1 MAGFHV
7 PIKKETAL
15 KTKTLTVLLAS
26 LLSGP
31 ALAADI
37 PLRDFFR
44 LPEQSNFT
52 VSPDG
57 KSVAFLSPWESRR
70 NIVVRRPGQPD
81 KRVTAIKDRDLSGY
95 FWKGN
100 DRLVY
105 VKDNAGDENFHLYSV
120 DLKSG
125 KTRDLTPF
133 PGVRAEIVDGLV
145 DNDKQLLISLNKRN
159 PEIFDVYRIDLQ
171 TGKLTLEA
179 ENPGKVASWI
189 TDHKGNIR
197 IAIETDG
204 VNNTVLYRDQPGGKF
219 RKLMTTN
226 FRENFTP
233 LFFTFDNQRFY
244 ASSSLGRDKAA
255 IVEYDPKTGKE
266 AKEIYARQDVDVSGL
281 DFSHK
286 RKVITC
292 AGFETDKPGR
302 ECFDPQSRELYAK
315 LQSHFPGYQV
325 DITSGNR
332 NEDRFVVAAWNDK
345 TQGKRYLY
353 DKKSDKLTLLA
364 EITPWLPEDKMASM
378 KPIQYRSRD
387 GLTINGY
394 LTLPKGKEDAK
405 DLPVIVNPHGG
416 PWYRD
421 SWRFNPEVQ
430 FFASRGWAVLQM
442 NFRGSTGYGRQFW
455 EASFKEWGGKMQDDV
470 SDGVDWLVKQGVA
483 DPKKVCIYG
492 GSYGGYAT
500 LSGITKT
507 PELYRCAVDYVGVS
521 NLFTFMKTIPPY
533 WKPFLDSMYEMV
545 GNPEKDKELLRERS
559 PVFHVDR
566 IQSPLLVLQGAKDPR
581 VNINES
587 NQIVD
592 ALKKRGVD
600 VEYIVKDNEGHG
612 FHNEENRFAA
622 YGAMEQFFKKHL
634 D

>member
-1 MAGFHV
+1 MKK
-7 PIKKETAL
+7 PITAAL
-15 KTKTLTVLLAS
+15 AATLLA
-26 LLSGP
+26 GP

-44 LPEQSNFT
+44 TPEQGNFT
-52 VSPDG
+52 VSPNGD
-57 KSVAFLSPWESRR
+57 SVAFLAPWESRR
-70 NIVVRRPGQPD
+70 NIVVRRPGKSDQ
-81 KRVTAIKDRDLSGY
+81 RVTSIKDRDLSGY

-105 VKDNAGDENFHLYSV
+105 TKDNGGDENFHLYSV
-120 DLKSG
+120 DLSSG
-125 KTRDLTPF
+125 ETRDLTPF
-133 PGVRAEIVDGLV
+133 PGVRAEIVDGLI
-145 DNDKQLLISLNKRN
+145 DRDDELLVGLNKRN
-159 PEIFDVYRIDLQ
+159 PEIFDVYRVNLK
-171 TGKLTLEA
+171 TGELKLEA
-179 ENPGKVASWI
+179 ENPGKVASWG
-189 TDHKGNIR
+189 TDHDGNIR
-197 IAIETDG
+197 VAVETDG
-204 VNNTVLYRDQPGGKF
+204 VNNTVMYRDEPGGKF
-219 RKLMTTN
+219 RKLLTTT

-244 ASSSLGRDKAA
+244 ASSNLGRDKSA

-266 AKEIYARQDVDVSGL
+266 VKEIYARGDVDVDGL
-281 DFSHK
+281 GYSHK

-292 AGFETDKPGR
+292 ADFETDKPGR
-302 ECFDPQSRELYAK
+302 QCFDPVSSELYAK
-315 LQSHFPGYQV
+315 LQASFPGYQV
-325 DITSGNR
+325 DIQSGDR
-332 NEDRFVVAAWNDK
+332 AEDRFVVAVWNDK

-353 DKKSDKLTLLA
+353 DKAGDKLTLLA
-364 EITPWLPEDKMASM
+364 DVTPWLPEDRMAAM
-378 KPIQYRSRD
+378 KPVQYQSRD

-394 LTLPKGKEDAK
+394 LTLPRGKESAK
-405 DLPVIVNPHGG
+405 DLPVIINPHGG
-416 PWYRD
+416 PWARD
-421 SWRFNPEVQ
+421 SWHFNPEVQ

-442 NFRGSTGYGRQFW
+442 NYRGSTGYGRKFW
-455 EASFKEWGGKMQDDV
+455 EASFKQWGGTMQDDV

-500 LSGITKT
+500 LAGITKT

-545 GNPEKDKELLRERS
+545 GNPDKDKALLRERS

-566 IQSPLLVLQGAKDPR
+566 IQAPLLVLQGAKDPR
-581 VNINES
+581 VNIDES

-622 YGAMEQFFKKHL
+622 YGAMESFFKKYL

>member
-1 MAGFHV
+1 M
-7 PIKKETAL
+7 
-15 KTKTLTVLLAS
+15 TLTLLAAS
-26 LLSGP
+26 LLAGS
-31 ALAADI
+31 AAAADI
-37 PLRDFFR
+37 PLKDFFR
-44 LPEQSNFT
+44 NPEQSNFT

-70 NIVVRRPGQPD
+70 NIVVRRPGKPD
-81 KRVTAIKDRDLSGY
+81 QRVTAVKDRDLAGY

-100 DRLVY
+100 NQLVY
-105 VKDNAGDENFHLYSV
+105 VKDSGGDENFHLFSV
-120 DLKSG
+120 DLKTG

-145 DNDKQLLISLNKRN
+145 DQDNQLLVSLNKRN
-159 PEIFDVYRIDLQ
+159 REIFDVYRVDLK

-179 ENPGKVASWI
+179 ENPGKVTGWG

-204 VNNTVLYRDQPGGKF
+204 VNNTVRYRDKPGEPF
-219 RKLMTTN
+219 RKLLTTD
-226 FRENFTP
+226 FRDSFAPLLFTP
-233 LFFTFDNQRFY
+233 DNQRFY
-244 ASSSLGRDKAA
+244 AASNLGRDKSA
-255 IVEYDPKTGKE
+255 IVEYDPKANKE
-266 AKEIYARQDVDVSGL
+266 VKEIYARNDVDVSELGY
-281 DFSHK
+281 SRK
-286 RKVITC
+286 RKTITC
-292 AGFETDKPGR
+292 ASFETDKLGR
-302 ECFDPQSRELYAK
+302 ECFDPASRELYAK
-315 LQSHFPGYQV
+315 LQAHFPGDLVEIQ
-325 DITSGNR
+325 SGNR

-353 DKKSDKLTLLA
+353 DQKHDKLTLLA
-364 EITPWLPEDKMASM
+364 AITPWLHEDQMASI
-378 KPIQYRSRD
+378 KPIQYQSRD
-387 GLTINGY
+387 GLTIHGY

-405 DLPVIVNPHGG
+405 NLPVIVNPHGG
-416 PWYRD
+416 PWARD
-421 SWRFNPEVQ
+421 SWGFNPEAQ

-533 WKPFLDSMYEMV
+533 WKPYLDMTYQMV
-545 GNPEKDKELLRERS
+545 GDPVKDKEMMEARS
-559 PVFHVDR
+559 PALHVDR
-566 IQSPLLVLQGAKDPR
+566 IQAPLLVLQGAKDPR

-587 NQIVD
+587 NQIVEG
-592 ALKKRGVD
+592 LKKRGVD

-612 FHNEENRFAA
+612 FHNEENRLAA

>member
-1 MAGFHV
+1 MQKQ
-7 PIKKETAL
+7 ILTAL
-15 KTKTLTVLLAS
+15 AAS
-26 LLSGP
+26 LLAGS

-44 LPEQSNFT
+44 NAEQSGFSL
-52 VSPDG
+52 SPDG
-57 KSVAFLSPWESRR
+57 QSVAFLSPWESRK
-70 NIVVRRPGQPD
+70 NIVVRRQGKPD
-81 KRVTAIKDRDLSGY
+81 QRVTAIKDRDLSGY

-120 DLKSG
+120 DLASG
-125 KTRDLTPF
+125 ESKDLTPF
-133 PGVRAEIVDGLV
+133 PGVRVDIVDGLV
-145 DNDKQLLISLNKRN
+145 DRDDELLVQMNKRN
-159 PEIFDVYRIDLQ
+159 PELFDVYRVNLK
-171 TGKLTLEA
+171 TGELKLEA
-179 ENPGKVASWI
+179 ENPGKVAGWL
-189 TDHKGNIR
+189 TDHDGNIR
-197 IAIETDG
+197 LAIESDG
-204 VNNTVLYRDQPGGKF
+204 VNNTVLYRDEPGGPF
-219 RKLMTTN
+219 RKLFTTN

-244 ASSSLGRDKAA
+244 AASSLGRDKAA

-266 AKEIYARQDVDVSGL
+266 VKEVYARQDVDVAGL
-281 DFSHK
+281 GFSHK

-292 AGFETDKPGR
+292 ADFETDKPGR
-302 ECFDPQSRELYAK
+302 QCFDAQSEALLSGLEAK
-315 LQSHFPGYQV
+315 LPGYQV
-325 DITSGNR
+325 DITSSNR
-332 NEDRFVVAAWNDK
+332 DETRFIVTAWNDR
-345 TQGKRYLY
+345 TRGKSYLY
-353 DKKSDKLTLLA
+353 DKSSGKLELLA
-364 EITPWLPEDKMASM
+364 ELAPWLPEDKMAVM
-378 KPIQYRSRD
+378 KPIQYQSRD

-394 LTLPKGKEDAK
+394 LTLPQGKEDAK
-405 DLPVIVNPHGG
+405 GLPVIINPHGG

-421 SWRFNPEVQ
+421 SWHFNPEVQ

-545 GNPEKDKELLRERS
+545 GNPEKDKDLLRERS

-592 ALKKRGVD
+592 ALKKRGVE

-622 YGAMEQFFKKHL
+622 YGAMEQFFKKYL

>member
-1 MAGFHV
+1 MKVH
-7 PIKKETAL
+7 
-15 KTKTLTVLLAS
+15 TLTLLAAS
-26 LLSGP
+26 LLAGS
-31 ALAADI
+31 AFADEI

-44 LPEQSNFT
+44 NPQQSNFT

-70 NIVVRRPGQPD
+70 NIVVRRPGKPD
-81 KRVTAIKDRDLSGY
+81 QRVTAIKDRDLSGY

-105 VKDNAGDENFHLYSV
+105 AKDNGGDENFHLYSV

-133 PGVRAEIVDGLV
+133 PGVRAEIVDSLIDRDDELLV
-145 DNDKQLLISLNKRN
+145 GLNKRN
-159 PEIFDVYRIDLQ
+159 REVFDVYRLNLK
-171 TGKLTLEA
+171 TGQLKLEA
-179 ENPGKVASWI
+179 ENPGKVSSWQ

-204 VNNTVLYRDQPGGKF
+204 VNNTVLYRDKPGEKF
-219 RKLMTTN
+219 RKLLTTT
-226 FRENFTP
+226 FRESFAP

-244 ASSSLGRDKAA
+244 ASSNLGRDKSA

-266 AKEIYARQDVDVSGL
+266 VREVYARQDVDVDGL
-281 DFSHK
+281 SYSRK

-292 AGFETDKPGR
+292 AAFETDKPGR
-302 ECFDPQSRELYAK
+302 ECFDADSKALLAK
-315 LQSHFPGYQV
+315 LEAHFPGYQV
-325 DITSGNR
+325 DIQSSNR
-332 NEDRFVVAAWNDK
+332 AENRFVVAVWSDK

-353 DKKSDKLTLLA
+353 DRAGDKLTLLA
-364 EITPWLPEDKMASM
+364 EITPWLKEDQMASM
-378 KPIQYRSRD
+378 QPIQYQSRD

-394 LTLPKGKEDAK
+394 LTLPKGKESAK
-405 DLPVIVNPHGG
+405 GLPVIVNPHGG
-416 PWYRD
+416 PWARD
-421 SWRFNPEVQ
+421 SWGFNPEAQ

-470 SDGVDWLVKQGVA
+470 TDGVKWLEQAGVA
-483 DPKKVCIYG
+483 DPKRVCIYG

-500 LSGITKT
+500 LAGITKT

-521 NLFTFMKTIPPY
+521 NLFTFMTTIPPY

-545 GNPEKDKELLRERS
+545 GHPEKDKALLRERS

-566 IQSPLLVLQGAKDPR
+566 IQTPLLVLQGAKDPR

-592 ALKKRGVD
+592 ALKKRGVE

-612 FHNEENRFAA
+612 FHNEENRFEA
-622 YGAMEQFFKKHL
+622 YGAMEKFFKKHL

>member
-1 MAGFHV
+1 MKK
-7 PIKKETAL
+7 PIAAAL
-15 KTKTLTVLLAS
+15 AATLLA
-26 LLSGP
+26 GP

-44 LPEQSNFT
+44 TPEQSNFT
-52 VSPDG
+52 VSPNGD
-57 KSVAFLSPWESRR
+57 SVAFLAPWESRR
-70 NIVVRRPGQPD
+70 NIVVRRPGKPD
-81 KRVTAIKDRDLSGY
+81 QRVTSIKDRDLSGY

-105 VKDNAGDENFHLYSV
+105 TKDSGGDENFHLYSV
-120 DLKSG
+120 DLASG
-125 KTRDLTPF
+125 ETRDLTPF
-133 PGVRAEIVDGLV
+133 PGVRAEIVDGLI
-145 DNDKQLLISLNKRN
+145 DRDDELLVGLNKRN
-159 PEIFDVYRIDLQ
+159 PEIFDVYRVNLK
-171 TGKLTLEA
+171 TGELKLEA
-179 ENPGKVASWI
+179 ENPGKVASWG
-189 TDHKGNIR
+189 TDHDGNIR
-197 IAIETDG
+197 VAVETDG
-204 VNNTVLYRDQPGGKF
+204 VNNTVMYRDEAGGKF
-219 RKLMTTN
+219 RKLLTTN

-244 ASSSLGRDKAA
+244 ASSNLGRDKAA

-266 AKEIYARQDVDVSGL
+266 VKEIYARNDVDVDNLGY
-281 DFSHK
+281 SHK

-292 AGFETDKPGR
+292 ADFETDKPGR
-302 ECFDPQSRELYAK
+302 QCFDPVARELYDK
-315 LQSHFPGYQV
+315 LQARFPGYQV
-325 DITSGNR
+325 DLQSGDR
-332 NEDRFVVAAWNDK
+332 DEDHFVVAVWNDK

-353 DKKSDKLTLLA
+353 DKASDKLTLLA
-364 EITPWLPEDKMASM
+364 EVTPWLPEDRMAAM
-378 KPIQYRSRD
+378 KPVRYQSRD

-394 LTLPKGKEDAK
+394 LTLPRGKENAK

-416 PWYRD
+416 PWARD

-442 NFRGSTGYGRQFW
+442 NFRGSTGYGRRFW

-470 SDGVDWLVKQGVA
+470 SDGVAWLVGQGVA

-545 GNPEKDKELLRERS
+545 GDPEKDKALLRERS

-566 IQSPLLVLQGAKDPR
+566 IQAPLLVLQGAKDPR

-587 NQIVD
+587 KQIVD

-622 YGAMEQFFKKHL
+622 YGAMEQFFKKYL

>member
-1 MAGFHV
+1 M
-7 PIKKETAL
+7 KKHA
-15 KTKTLTVLLAS
+15 LTVLTAS
-26 LLSGP
+26 LLSGRVM
-31 ALAADI
+31 AAEI
-37 PLRDFFR
+37 PLQDFFR
-44 LPEQSNFT
+44 NPEQSNFT

-57 KSVAFLSPWESRR
+57 KSVAFLSPWEKRK
-70 NIVVRRPGQPD
+70 NIVVRRDGQPD
-81 KRVTAIKDRDLSGY
+81 KRVTAIADRDLAGY

-100 DRLVY
+100 DHLLY
-105 VKDNAGDENFHLYSV
+105 LKDKNGDENFHLYSV
-120 DLKSG
+120 DLDSG
-125 KTRDLTPF
+125 ETRDLTPF
-133 PGVRAEIVDGLV
+133 DGVRADIIDDLRDRDGEM
-145 DNDKQLLISLNKRN
+145 LISMNKRN
-159 PEIFDVYRIDLQ
+159 PEIFDVYHVDLK
-171 TGKLTLEA
+171 TGELRLEA
-179 ENPGKVASWI
+179 ENPGKVDSWV
-189 TDHKGNIR
+189 TDHDGHVR
-197 IAIETDG
+197 IAVETDG
-204 VNNTVLYRDQPGGKF
+204 VNKSLLYRDGPNDAF
-219 RKLMTTN
+219 RKLLNTD
-226 FRENFTP
+226 FRQTFAP

-244 ASSSLGRDKAA
+244 AASNLNGRDKTA
-255 IVEYDPKTGKE
+255 IVEFDPKTGKE
-266 AKEIYARQDVDVSGL
+266 VKEVYGRQDVDVEEL
-281 DFSHK
+281 AFSHK

-292 AGFETDKPGR
+292 ADYQTDKPGHQ
-302 ECFDPQSRELYAK
+302 CFDAQTQALYDKLEPQLA
-315 LQSHFPGYQV
+315 GYKV
-325 DITSGNR
+325 DIVSADD
-332 NEDRFVVAAWNDK
+332 NETRFVVRAWNDK
-345 TQGKRYLY
+345 TPGKAYLY
-353 DKKSDKLTLLA
+353 DKSTDKLTLLA
-364 EITPWLPEDKMASM
+364 EITPWLKEDQMSEM
-378 KPIQYRSRD
+378 RPVHYQSRD

-405 DLPVIVNPHGG
+405 DLPVIINPHGG
-416 PWYRD
+416 PWARD

-442 NFRGSTGYGRQFW
+442 NYRGSTGYGRQFW

-470 SDGVDWLVKQGVA
+470 SDGVDWLVKSGVA

-566 IQSPLLVLQGAKDPR
+566 IQAPLLVLQGAKDPR

-592 ALKKRGVD
+592 GLKKRGVE
-600 VEYIVKDNEGHG
+600 VEYIVKENEGHG
-612 FHNEENRFAA
+612 FHNVENRFDA
-622 YGAMEQFFKKHL
+622 YGAMEKFFKKYL